1 MVYQQVTNNKWF
13 SFWVNWYNKDGW
25 KTESKNDNK
34 AVVSKSFKGIK
45 RYLTLYLLYIEL
57 YFPT

>member
-1 MVYQQVTNNKWF
+1 MVCQQVTNNKWF

-25 KTESKNDNK
+25 KTESKNENK

-45 RYLTLYLLYIEL
+45 RYLTLYIH
-57 YFPT
+57 

>member
-25 KTESKNDNK
+25 KTESKNDGLFLLH
-34 AVVSKSFKGIK
+34 V
-45 RYLTLYLLYIEL
+45 RYR
-57 YFPT
+57 